1 MATAPPIPKSFEDA
15 QSLHAEVEEEL
26 ERVCSAPHF
35 RTSKRA
41 CEFLRYIVRVTLDG
55 RMDSLKERSIGIDL
69 LGRDVSYDPSS
80 DAIVRVRANDVRK
93 RLASYYASLDTA
105 SAIQIHLPL
114 GSYIPTFIPHDPSA
128 EKPAP
133 APVPL
138 PVTVEPID
146 RTPGVLPLSNMAMM
160 RPALLALLLCILL
173 MRHRL
178 EDRES
183 YLRFWDHVLSG
194 RNLLILTIN
203 PQDEIR
209 LAHSLYP
216 IAWIAGRYGVDTAIE
231 ENVPSGTR
239 PEQLASVQESLGT
252 PAAIARDK
260 RLRWV
265 LTDDAQGSEQ
275 VTDRASRNRI
285 PQENISAAA
294 VLTILPEDSSTLH
307 VQGTDGEAIEHLLD
321 DLTSQKHFPDRVVD
335 ELGGGKMLQILMLRT
350 SSGQWSTQIFEGDTP

>member
-15 QSLHAEVEEEL
+15 QSLQAEVEEEL
-26 ERVCSAPHF
+26 ERICSASHF

-69 LGRDVSYDPSS
+69 LGRDISYDPSS

-93 RLASYYASLDTA
+93 RLASYYASHEIA
-105 SAIQIHLPL
+105 STIQIHLPL
-114 GSYIPTFIPHDPSA
+114 GSYIPTFIPHDPST
-128 EKPAP
+128 EKPSP
-133 APVPL
+133 ALSPVPL
-138 PVTVEPID
+138 PVAVEQKPA
-146 RTPGVLPLSNMAMM
+146 VLPLGNMAMM

-194 RNLLILTIN
+194 RNLLVLTIE
-203 PQDEIR
+203 PQDEVR
-209 LAHSLYP
+209 LSHSLYP

-231 ENVPSGTR
+231 ENVPAGTR
-239 PEQLASVQESLGT
+239 PEQLASVQESLST
-252 PAAIARDK
+252 PASIARDK

-265 LTDDAQGSEQ
+265 LMGDPQSTVQ
-275 VTDRASRNRI
+275 VTDRSSRNRI
-285 PQENISAAA
+285 PQESISSAAL
-294 VLTILPEDSSTLH
+294 LTILPEDSSTLH
-307 VQGTDGEAIEHLLD
+307 VQGTDSEAIEHLLD
-321 DLTSQKHFPDRVVD
+321 NLTSQKHFPDGVVD
-335 ELGGGKMLQILMLRT
+335 ELGGSKLLQILMLRT
-350 SSGQWSTQIFEGDTP
+350 SSGQWSTQLFAGDAP